1 MIKKK
6 KLLRNI
12 VIILTV
18 FCIIVVFYPASASPI
33 TALRR
38 EERAENYGPSVI
50 IKTEKFNNQC
60 WYLCKYDKWYSIDT
74 VERGALG
81 LWYSGTIINGYD
93 LNSEPVEYREA
104 FGAGDNGNKHVLFGR
119 VNDRRIKSV
128 KFELQFNNKKTKIV
142 EQNNLYDNL
151 FLIFWDGYG
160 NFIDSIKDIQGLD
173 ENSKVVF
180 EKKLN

>member
-6 KLLRNI
+6 KLRRNI

-18 FCIIVVFYPASASPI
+18 FCIIVVFYPASVSPI

-38 EERAENYGPSVI
+38 EERALNYGPSVI
-50 IKTEKFNNQC
+50 IKTEKFNNEY

-74 VERGALG
+74 VKQGTLG
-81 LWYSGTIINGYD
+81 LWYSGTIINGNG
-93 LNSEPVEYREA
+93 LNSEPVEYSMA
-104 FGAGDNGNKHVLFGR
+104 FGAGDNGKKHVLFGR

-128 KFELQFNNKKTKIV
+128 KFEIEFNKKAKIV
-142 EQNNLYDNL
+142 EQNKLYDNL
-151 FLIFWDGYG
+151 FMIFCDGYG
-160 NFIDSIKDIQGLD
+160 NLIYRINDIQGLD